1 MSEPYPISLVLK
13 DKPVAVIGGG
23 IVAERKVRLL
33 LDTGARLTVIA
44 PKPTDTIRD
53 LAKKKKL
60 ALFEREV
67 IDEDIAGKLLVFV
80 ATNSDKVNRW
90 VSQVARSRGIL
101 VNCVDTPDECS
112 FYVPSFF
119 RRGSL
124 TLSISTG
131 GNIPALAKKLRKEL
145 QVTYDE
151 LYGDF
156 VTLLA
161 QGRTRLLKKSTLTEE
176 TRKIILNQLI
186 DSDLFT
192 LIREGRAEEAPQF
205 VNDFI
210 DKAVARHAQK
220 SNA

>member
-1 MSEPYPISLVLK
+1 MSEPYPLSLVLQNQS
-13 DKPVAVIGGG
+13 VAVIGGG
-23 IVAERKVRLL
+23 TVAERKVLSL
-33 LDTGARLTVIA
+33 LDTGAKLTVIA
-44 PKPTDTIRD
+44 PKATDTIKD

-60 ALFEREV
+60 TLFRREV
-67 IDEDIAGKLLVFV
+67 IDEDISGKLLVFV
-80 ATNSDKVNRW
+80 ATNSDEVNRW
-90 VSQVARSRGIL
+90 VSQVARKQGIL
-101 VNCVDTPDECS
+101 VNCVDTPEECS

-161 QGRTRLLKKSTLTEE
+161 QGRKRLLNNKTLNEEQRKK
-176 TRKIILNQLI
+176 ILNELI

-192 LIREGRAEEAPQF
+192 LVREGRTKEAPHY

-210 DKAVARHAQK
+210 DSAVGKHT
-220 SNA
+220 